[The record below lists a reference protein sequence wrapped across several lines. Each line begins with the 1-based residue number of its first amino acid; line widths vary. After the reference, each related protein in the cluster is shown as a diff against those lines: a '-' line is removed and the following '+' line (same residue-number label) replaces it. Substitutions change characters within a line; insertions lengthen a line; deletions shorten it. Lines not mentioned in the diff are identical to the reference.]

1 MWQEMD
7 PDDFLDVLC
16 IALEADADGSGGSGL
31 EEAAEDSGSSLG
43 LGLGPLKVLSFCL
56 AFSPV
61 FQPARQRLRGG
72 ALWPRLLGSK
82 RSAFSSSAFGALS
95 LPELDPCPV

>member
-1 MWQEMD
+1 MD

-43 LGLGPLKVLSFCL
+43 LGLGPLKVLSHFPPL
-56 AFSPV
+56 FSS
-61 FQPARQRLRGG
+61 ARQRLRGG

-95 LPELDPCPV
+95 LPKLDPCELPV